1 MRSAFDFA
9 PYRRST
15 VGFDRLFDMLENSCG
30 RQTQENYPPF
40 DLIKLG
46 DNDYRIELAVAG
58 FKPDEIDITAQQ
70 NVLIVSGRKY
80 EDSEEQGDD
89 YIYRGI
95 ATRSFERR
103 FALADH
109 IQVKGADLKDGLLAI
124 ELVREIPEAMKPR
137 KIDIGG
143 SQERSAIGGGK
154 SPPPSRRSTPKPSTP
169 ETLPAPQMNSPGETR
184 LLGAFLSGEALRP
197 REQCGDA
204 PGVELGAQ
212 LAVGTQGHRP
222 HPRLVVDHVRSHRR
236 HHSRVAATSSRPSK
250 LMKASARLSS
260 SSSSSL
266 HALGTDRKLPHSSSG
281 RGATWPTKS
290 GKSGFIS

>member
-9 PYRRST
+9 PFRRST
-15 VGFDRLFDMLENSCG
+15 VGFDRLFDMLENSSAG
-30 RQTQENYPPF
+30 QTQENYPPF

-70 NVLIVSGRKY
+70 NVLIVSGRK
-80 EDSEEQGDD
+80 SEENEQKGQD

-95 ATRSFERR
+95 ANRSFERR

-143 SQERSAIGGGK
+143 SQ
-154 SPPPSRRSTPKPSTP
+154 RRQVEKPASKQTVD
-169 ETLPAPQMNSPGETR
+169 A
-184 LLGAFLSGEALRP
+184 EA
-197 REQCGDA
+197 E
-204 PGVELGAQ
+204 
-212 LAVGTQGHRP
+212 
-222 HPRLVVDHVRSHRR
+222 
-236 HHSRVAATSSRPSK
+236 
-250 LMKASARLSS
+250 
-260 SSSSSL
+260 
-266 HALGTDRKLPHSSSG
+266 HA
-281 RGATWPTKS
+281 
-290 GKSGFIS
+290 